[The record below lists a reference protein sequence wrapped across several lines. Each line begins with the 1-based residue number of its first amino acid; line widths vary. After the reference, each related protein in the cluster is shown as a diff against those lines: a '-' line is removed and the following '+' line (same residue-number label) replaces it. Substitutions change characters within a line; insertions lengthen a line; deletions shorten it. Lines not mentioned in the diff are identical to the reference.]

1 MANENNGLF
10 YQPMDAKQAILNFV
24 TAFRC
29 VPLKTLR
36 KYMPDTVRDSE
47 FSGCIYELYHGKKLV
62 MDDRLVAMKTPEA
75 ELCTYESKN
84 NNMTASDRRLNRLM
98 KAQAAVIAEFGADR
112 VSFYQTNPHTKT
124 QTVFLLDNTY
134 LCDITTLNAN
144 FSEYDLAE
152 IYQSW
157 QRPYQII
164 NGKFIPV
171 NSNSNAN
178 NSSLLV
184 HDDDLPDN
192 GIDDVIHF
200 ALISARITDQGWAE
214 YQQRLVDAGFT
225 WVITYDPDT
234 LEIAIV
240 KLDLTPQNNTSIQ
253 TRPFIPTLKK
263 LMDCFY
269 RLPEGDYE
277 ALNGYLDA
285 LNASYGE

>member
-62 MDDRLVAMKTPEA
+62 MDDRLVAMKDPEA
-75 ELCTYESKN
+75 ELCTYETKN
-84 NNMTASDRRLNRLM
+84 NNMTATDRRLNRLM
-98 KAQAAVIAEFGADR
+98 KAQAAVIAEFGAER
-112 VSFYQTNPHTKT
+112 VSFYQTNPHIKT
-124 QTVFLLDNTY
+124 QTVFLLDDTF

-144 FSEYDLAE
+144 FSAYDLAE

-164 NGKFIPV
+164 SGKFIPV
-171 NSNSNAN
+171 AQNGSGNSNG
-178 NSSLLV
+178 LLV
-184 HDDDLPDN
+184 QDGNFTDN

-200 ALISARITDQGWAE
+200 ALVSARITDNGWVE
-214 YQQRLVDAGFT
+214 YQQKLVDAGFS
-225 WVITYDPDT
+225 WVVTYDPDT
-234 LEIAIV
+234 LEISIV
-240 KLDLTPQNNTSIQ
+240 KLDLTPTHNTTIQ
-253 TRPFIPTLKK
+253 TRAFIPTLKK

-269 RLPEGDYE
+269 LLPEGDYD

-285 LNASYGE
+285 LYANYGE